1 MKKENDKYDKIVNL
15 LQRSTPLLNSTGDIE
30 NEVLS
35 RIKKSNQSGVSL
47 SEMIDFLFGWVY
59 IGWVRRSLIIASMAL
74 ILVFVYQQGVILKRI
89 EVISRQTIVTDKEFV
104 STPAGQIEK
113 MMTVYKM
120 TGRIFPSKTI
130 TVSESQ
136 MNELLEIVKELQVK
150 YRDLEEL
157 IEGDPQLKKIIEQKL
172 IDSNRNKI
180 NL

>member
-1 MKKENDKYDKIVNL
+1 MKTENDNYHKILNL
-15 LQRSTPLLNSTGDIE
+15 LQKSTPLLNSTGDIE
-30 NEVLS
+30 NEVLR

-120 TGRIFPSKTI
+120 TGRIYPSKTI
-130 TVSESQ
+130 TVSERQ
-136 MNELLEIVKELQVK
+136 MKELLETVKDLQVK
-150 YRDLEEL
+150 YRDLEDL

>member
-1 MKKENDKYDKIVNL
+1 MKTENGKYDKIVNL
-15 LQRSTPLLNSTGDIE
+15 LQKSTPLLNSTGDIE